1 MVLLP
6 ICTWVKRSMVRS
18 RPEPF
23 TVTATF
29 LPSMPLTVAVKVSS
43 SALTRTAKTVPVL
56 SRQTRAWRPFYSA
69 EAVVSML
76 FS

>member
-1 MVLLP
+1 MR
-6 ICTWVKRSMVRS
+6 I
-18 RPEPF
+18 RPVPF

-43 SALTRTAKTVPVL
+43 SALTRTAKGVPEL
-56 SRQTRAWRPFYSA
+56 SRQTRAWRPFFRA
-69 EAVVSML
+69 EEVDSML